1 MNSELEKDDDS
12 IREYLRWRSQNCL
25 DTELK
30 TELASIEN
38 DLEQIKER
46 FYKSLEFGTAGLR
59 GIIGAGTNR
68 MNIPVVRRAT
78 LGLADYILGFEG
90 GARRGVAIAYD
101 SRNKSRVFAET
112 AALTLCEAGIKAYL
126 YDSLRPVPMLSYA
139 VRLHDCIAGIVIT
152 ASHNTREYNGYKVYW
167 QDGGQV
173 NPTQA
178 KAIYECIIKR
188 DYFEKT
194 GITIDEARQSGL
206 LTMLSEADDE
216 PYYRDTLSV
225 LQAKE
230 LLSEHG
236 DEVKIV
242 YTPLHGS
249 GNKPVRN
256 ILARAGLSNVY
267 TVAEQQEPDGDFPT
281 VKAPNPED
289 PNVFSL
295 AVELAKKV
303 GADIII
309 ATDPDADR
317 MGLAL
322 RDKDGEYRTLSGNK
336 IGCLLLYYILSAMRR
351 REGIPKDGFAVKS
364 IVSSRLADEI
374 CAHFGIRLIN
384 TPTGFR
390 FISEAIERSRITGE
404 GTFIFGFEESYGFL
418 AGGYSRDKDA
428 VCAAL
433 IAAEACAYYKTQ
445 GKTLLDA
452 MDEIGA
458 ICGHFTESA
467 KSYTLGGMDGMRRMA
482 DTMRA
487 LRQDSPREFGGI
499 SVEIAEDML
508 SGTAVRLDGDDKT
521 PLKSEVAG
529 MDALRFL
536 LSGGAWVCIRPSG
549 TEPKLKLYVGANAK
563 TEEEARLITQRITNA
578 ADERLNVLMKG

>member
-12 IREYLRWRSQNCL
+12 IREYLRWRSQSDL

-30 TELASIEN
+30 AELASIEN
-38 DLEQIKER
+38 DSEQIKER
-46 FYKSLEFGTAGLR
+46 FYRSLEFGTAGLR

-101 SRNKSRVFAET
+101 SRNKSRIFAET
-112 AALTLCEAGIKAYL
+112 AALTLCKAGIKTYL

-178 KAIYECIIKR
+178 KVIYECISRR
-188 DYFEKT
+188 DYFEKAS
-194 GITIDEARQSGL
+194 ITVDEARQSDL
-206 LTMLSEADDE
+206 LTMLGDNDDE

-225 LQAKE
+225 LQAEE
-230 LLSEHG
+230 LLREHG
-236 DEVKIV
+236 DTVKIV

-256 ILARAGLSNVY
+256 ILNLAGVSNVY
-267 TVAEQQEPDGDFPT
+267 TVAEQQEPNGDFPT

-289 PNVFSL
+289 PNAFSL
-295 AVELAKKV
+295 AIKLAKDV
-303 GADIII
+303 NADIII

-317 MGLAL
+317 MGLAI
-322 RDKDGEYRTLSGNK
+322 RDKRGEYRTLSGNK
-336 IGCLLLYYILSAMRR
+336 IGCLLLYYILSAMQRHG
-351 REGIPKDGFAVKS
+351 GIPKDGFAVKS
-364 IVSSRLADEI
+364 IVSTRLADEI
-374 CAHFGIRLIN
+374 CAHFDIRLIN

-390 FISEAIERSRITGE
+390 FISEAIEHSRTTGE

-433 IAAEACAYYKTQ
+433 IAAEACAYYKSQ
-445 GKTLLDA
+445 GKTLFDA
-452 MDEIGA
+452 LSETESL
-458 ICGHFTESA
+458 CGCFTEGA

-487 LRQDSPREFGGI
+487 LRQDTPHEFGGI
-499 SVEIAEDML
+499 AVEIAEDML
-508 SGTAVRLDGDDKT
+508 NGTAVRLDGADNT

-536 LSGGAWVCIRPSG
+536 LNGGAWVCIRPSG
-549 TEPKLKLYVGANAK
+549 TEPKLKVYVGANAK
-563 TEEEARLITQRITNA
+563 TDEEAGLITQRIMIA
-578 ADERLNVLMKG
+578 ADDKLNVLMKG